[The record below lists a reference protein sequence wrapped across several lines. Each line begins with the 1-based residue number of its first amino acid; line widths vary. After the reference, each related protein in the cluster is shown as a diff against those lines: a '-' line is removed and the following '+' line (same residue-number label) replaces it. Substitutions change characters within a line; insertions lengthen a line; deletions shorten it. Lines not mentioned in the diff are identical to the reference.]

1 VTLSF
6 SNPVKKTLLAMS
18 LMAAYAGAAHAE
30 TAVTLYGII
39 DIGVGYERI
48 RGDGF
53 HASRIGEVH
62 GVASGSRVGLRGVE
76 DLGDGLSA
84 VFTLESGFAPTNG
97 ERQQGNRLFGRQAT
111 LGLNSTTW
119 GRVEFGRQIN
129 MASELFSAIDPFGTS
144 YNAANLG
151 TTLGATNTMRL
162 DNLVLYHSPVFN
174 GFQLGVGYSFN
185 ADDTMDDSPGFA
197 TADNNRA
204 VTAGLSYSNGPLFV
218 AAAYDGL
225 RSNAGAAGGQSDA
238 RLREYSLGA
247 TYDFDVVKV
256 AASVGQTLD
265 GWYVGQTLA
274 IMPGGSDRDFG
285 YFKLADGFRAT
296 STMLGLTVPV
306 SNSTAVFTSWQRA
319 APNNSKLT
327 GDNKT
332 FNVYAVGATYTL
344 SKRTNVYA
352 YASYGDNY
360 AFRDGVT
367 DTAVITGI
375 RHQF

>member
-1 VTLSF
+1 MPF
-6 SNPVKKTLLAMS
+6 RKPVKKTLLAVA
-18 LMAAYAGAAHAE
+18 LTAACAGAGAAHAE

-48 RGDGF
+48 RGDSF

-76 DLGDGLSA
+76 DLGNGLAA
-84 VFTLESGFAPTNG
+84 VFTLESGFAPTDG
-97 ERQQGNRLFGRQAT
+97 ERQQGGRLFGRQAT
-111 LGLNSTTW
+111 LGLNSTQW
-119 GRVEFGRQIN
+119 GRLEFGRQIN
-129 MASELFSAIDPFGTS
+129 MASELFSLIDPFGTS

-162 DNLVLYHSPVFN
+162 DNLVLYHSPVVS

-185 ADDTMDDSPGFA
+185 ADDTLDDGPGFA

-204 VTAGLSYSNGPLFV
+204 VTAGLSYTNGPLFV
-218 AAAYDGL
+218 AAAYDSL
-225 RSNAGAAGGQSDA
+225 RGNAAAAGGQSSA

-274 IMPGGSDRDFG
+274 IMPGGSEQDFG

-306 SNSTAVFTSWQRA
+306 SNATAVFTSWQRA

-327 GDNKT
+327 GDDKI
-332 FNVYAVGATYTL
+332 FNVYALGATYTL

-352 YASYGDNY
+352 YASYGHNY

>member
-1 VTLSF
+1 
-6 SNPVKKTLLAMS
+6 
-18 LMAAYAGAAHAE
+18 MALTAACAGTAHAE

-76 DLGDGLSA
+76 DLGDGLAA

-111 LGLNSTTW
+111 LGLDSTQW
-119 GRVEFGRQIN
+119 GRIEFGRQIN
-129 MASELFSAIDPFGTS
+129 MASELFSLIDPFGTS

-162 DNLVLYHSPVFN
+162 DNLVLYHSPVVS
-174 GFQLGVGYSFN
+174 GFQLGIGYSFN
-185 ADDTMDDSPGFA
+185 ADDTLDDSPGFA

-204 VTAGLSYSNGPLFV
+204 VTAGLSYANGPLFV
-218 AAAYDGL
+218 AAAYDSL
-225 RSNAGAAGGQSDA
+225 RGNAAAAGGQSSA

-274 IMPGGSDRDFG
+274 IMPDGSDQDFG

-306 SNSTAVFTSWQRA
+306 GNSTAVFTSWQRA

-327 GDNKT
+327 GDDKI
-332 FNVYAVGATYTL
+332 FNVYALGATYTL

-352 YASYGDNY
+352 YASYGQNY